1 MVRNNVM
8 SKHVGEFHALVL
20 KALEVNLSHQPHW
33 LAGTTWHSGVFS
45 VAINMLVGSGCN
57 CWLYIICRF
66 SHRWSKKTC
75 PLCTTPELTE
85 LRRKQGTVGID
96 ESACLLLQWKMRRFR
111 LVSLPRDH
119 KCFIDKDYFD
129 WWPGFCQS
137 LKQLYENSDMFFFF
151 FTLISLLLI
160 FLCVVAIYC

>member
-20 KALEVNLSHQPHW
+20 KALEVNLSHQPHN
-33 LAGTTWHSGVFS
+33 LACRHHMTQRCHKH
-45 VAINMLVGSGCN
+45 AINMLVGGGCN
-57 CWLYIICRF
+57 CWLYIIYRF
-66 SHRWSKKTC
+66 SRRWSKKTC

-119 KCFIDKDYFD
+119 KFFIDKDYFD

-137 LKQLYENSDMFFFF
+137 LKQLYENSDM
-151 FTLISLLLI
+151 
-160 FLCVVAIYC
+160 Y